1 MVRVRNIHPIK
12 SEAVVDIDLWASNL
26 KCTELER
33 EDHLRA
39 AKLVEECQYIS
50 TGSRYVWGD
59 KGDCLT
65 AGLGMAEMLIELHL
79 DAASI
84 TASILYR
91 AIREER
97 LSLDKVKKSFDT
109 EVLALLDGVTQM
121 AAIGQALHPTREVV
135 LGQSQ
140 SQVDTIR
147 RMLVTMIDD
156 VRVALI
162 KLAERNCALHALKDE
177 PLKRW
182 QVAKEVS
189 EVYAPLAHRLG
200 IGYLKWELEDLAFRY
215 LEPASYLQIAKLLDG
230 KRLDREKFLGIT
242 QRAILA
248 ELESK
253 DIDGEVQGRV
263 KHIYSIWR
271 KMQRKGIPF
280 SEVYD
285 IRAVRILVDDI
296 QDCYAALGIVH
307 TKWRNIPR
315 EFDDYIANP
324 KSNGYQSLH
333 TAVIGPEGKALEIQI
348 RTHQMH
354 NDAEFGVCAH
364 WAYKGADKKLERQ
377 DSYEKKI
384 DWLRQVL
391 EWHEELGEVDALGP
405 LTAEVAQDR
414 IYVLTPKGHVLD
426 LPEGSTPVDFAY
438 HIHTEVGHKCRGAK
452 VDGRI
457 VPLTYHLKTGER
469 IQILS
474 SSEDKPSRDWLRL
487 DLGYSRSS
495 RTRSKIQQWFR
506 LQAKD
511 TNLDLGRSL
520 LEREFKRMAMTS
532 IDIKVVADKMNRQT
546 VEELYISVG
555 SGDTTAKQVVAA
567 AQRIIDK
574 ARGEQLDFRDFETKP
589 SIKQDT
595 GVKVQGVGNLL
606 TIIAG
611 CCNPVP
617 GDDIAGYIT
626 HGRGVSIHRSDCGKL
641 LNLQAAEPSRIVLVE
656 WGQSAVTFIA
666 HIAVEAVDRQGLLR
680 DITTMLSNDR
690 VNVIGMNTISDTYQ
704 HTASMKLTV
713 EVRSVVDLSRL
724 LSRLS
729 QLPNII
735 NVQRVSEN

>member
-1 MVRVRNIHPIK
+1 
-12 SEAVVDIDLWASNL
+12 
-26 KCTELER
+26 
-33 EDHLRA
+33 
-39 AKLVEECQYIS
+39 
-50 TGSRYVWGD
+50 
-59 KGDCLT
+59 
-65 AGLGMAEMLIELHL
+65 
-79 DAASI
+79 
-84 TASILYR
+84 
-91 AIREER
+91 
-97 LSLDKVKKSFDT
+97 
-109 EVLALLDGVTQM
+109 
-121 AAIGQALHPTREVV
+121 
-135 LGQSQ
+135 
-140 SQVDTIR
+140 
-147 RMLVTMIDD
+147 MIDD

-574 ARGEQLDFRDFETKP
+574 ARGKQLDFRDFETKP

>member
-1 MVRVRNIHPIK
+1 
-12 SEAVVDIDLWASNL
+12 
-26 KCTELER
+26 
-33 EDHLRA
+33 
-39 AKLVEECQYIS
+39 
-50 TGSRYVWGD
+50 
-59 KGDCLT
+59 
-65 AGLGMAEMLIELHL
+65 
-79 DAASI
+79 
-84 TASILYR
+84 
-91 AIREER
+91 
-97 LSLDKVKKSFDT
+97 
-109 EVLALLDGVTQM
+109 
-121 AAIGQALHPTREVV
+121 
-135 LGQSQ
+135 
-140 SQVDTIR
+140 
-147 RMLVTMIDD
+147 
-156 VRVALI
+156 
-162 KLAERNCALHALKDE
+162 
-177 PLKRW
+177 
-182 QVAKEVS
+182 
-189 EVYAPLAHRLG
+189 
-200 IGYLKWELEDLAFRY
+200 
-215 LEPASYLQIAKLLDG
+215 
-230 KRLDREKFLGIT
+230 
-242 QRAILA
+242 
-248 ELESK
+248 
-253 DIDGEVQGRV
+253 
-263 KHIYSIWR
+263 
-271 KMQRKGIPF
+271 
-280 SEVYD
+280 
-285 IRAVRILVDDI
+285 
-296 QDCYAALGIVH
+296 
-307 TKWRNIPR
+307 
-315 EFDDYIANP
+315 
-324 KSNGYQSLH
+324 
-333 TAVIGPEGKALEIQI
+333 
-348 RTHQMH
+348 MH

-574 ARGEQLDFRDFETKP
+574 ARGKQLDFRDFETKP

>member
-1 MVRVRNIHPIK
+1 
-12 SEAVVDIDLWASNL
+12 
-26 KCTELER
+26 
-33 EDHLRA
+33 LRA
-39 AKLVEECQYIS
+39 AKLVEECQYTS

>member
-33 EDHLRA
+33 EDHFRA
-39 AKLVEECQYIS
+39 AKLVEECQYTS

>member
-1 MVRVRNIHPIK
+1 MVRVRNIHPVK
-12 SEAVVDIDLWASNL
+12 SEAVVDLDLWASGL
-26 KCTELER
+26 QCTEFER
-33 EDHLRA
+33 EEHLRA
-39 AKLVEECQYIS
+39 AKLVEEFQY
-50 TGSRYVWGD
+50 TPTCSRYVWGD

-84 TASILYR
+84 TAAILYR
-91 AIREER
+91 SIREER
-97 LSLDKVKKSFDT
+97 LPLDNVKKLFDT

-140 SQVDTIR
+140 TQVDTIR

-177 PLKRW
+177 PIKRC
-182 QVAKEVS
+182 QVAKEVA

-242 QRAILA
+242 QKAILA
-248 ELESK
+248 ELEST

-348 RTHQMH
+348 RTRQMH
-354 NDAEFGVCAH
+354 YDAEFGVCAH

-377 DSYEKKI
+377 DSYEQKI

-405 LTAEVAQDR
+405 LTSEVAQDR

-474 SSEDKPSRDWLRL
+474 SNEDKPSRDWLRL

-567 AQRIIDK
+567 AQRLIDK
-574 ARGEQLDFRDFETKP
+574 ARGEQLDFHNFETMP
-589 SIKQDT
+589 SVKQNT
-595 GVKVQGVGNLL
+595 GVQVQGVGNLL

-626 HGRGVSIHRSDCGKL
+626 HGRGVSIHRSDCSKL
-641 LNLQAAEPSRIVLVE
+641 LNLQASEPSRIVLVE

-690 VNVIGMNTISDTYQ
+690 VNVIGLNTMSDTHQ

-735 NVQRVSEN
+735 NVQRVSES

>member
-1 MVRVRNIHPIK
+1 
-12 SEAVVDIDLWASNL
+12 
-26 KCTELER
+26 
-33 EDHLRA
+33 
-39 AKLVEECQYIS
+39 
-50 TGSRYVWGD
+50 
-59 KGDCLT
+59 
-65 AGLGMAEMLIELHL
+65 
-79 DAASI
+79 
-84 TASILYR
+84 
-91 AIREER
+91 
-97 LSLDKVKKSFDT
+97 
-109 EVLALLDGVTQM
+109 
-121 AAIGQALHPTREVV
+121 
-135 LGQSQ
+135 
-140 SQVDTIR
+140 
-147 RMLVTMIDD
+147 
-156 VRVALI
+156 
-162 KLAERNCALHALKDE
+162 
-177 PLKRW
+177 
-182 QVAKEVS
+182 
-189 EVYAPLAHRLG
+189 
-200 IGYLKWELEDLAFRY
+200 
-215 LEPASYLQIAKLLDG
+215 
-230 KRLDREKFLGIT
+230 
-242 QRAILA
+242 
-248 ELESK
+248 
-253 DIDGEVQGRV
+253 
-263 KHIYSIWR
+263 
-271 KMQRKGIPF
+271 
-280 SEVYD
+280 
-285 IRAVRILVDDI
+285 
-296 QDCYAALGIVH
+296 VH

-315 EFDDYIANP
+315 GFDDYIANP

-574 ARGEQLDFRDFETKP
+574 ARGEQLDFRDFETKR